1 MTHLLHHAR
10 DPRFGNVDVILDVTF
25 SGLDVAKSDSKFFAA
40 AKKAKNRIAVI
51 QRQFGGNT
59 YISYAPGDE
68 DKVAT
73 ALIASLTT
81 MLGVPLDAAAT
92 VVSAEYDRY

>member
-1 MTHLLHHAR
+1 VIRVLHHRR
-10 DPRFGNVDVILDVTF
+10 DPRFGTVDVILDATF
-25 SGLDVAKSDSKFFAA
+25 DGLDAATADSPIFTAA
-40 AKKAKNRIAVI
+40 MKAKHRIAVI
-51 QRQFGGNT
+51 QRQFGGDT

-73 ALIASLTT
+73 ALIASLTSV
-81 MLGVPLDAAAT
+81 LGVPLDAATT